1 MFFWPFSF
9 IPFWPDCTRQVE
21 KPNRLK
27 VAPQRGFFEVAPLIS
42 ASEWNFLRTHLS
54 PSGPF
59 GPFAEVLKPNRLKV
73 APHRHILTLA
83 PALSASEWNFCALFI
98 LALLH
103 FGPYFSA
110 HQQFQGQI
118 ACHVR

>member
-42 ASEWNFLRTHLS
+42 ASEWNF
-54 PSGPF
+54 
-59 GPFAEVLKPNRLKV
+59 
-73 APHRHILTLA
+73 
-83 PALSASEWNFCALFI
+83 CALFI